1 MKKRIALV
9 LCLAMIAGM
18 FAGCDVDINS
28 ILATLPGFST
38 QPTEP
43 TEPTEPETPEPIV
56 TTPSTNPGLVVGGT
70 TDPTRPGMM

>member
-28 ILATLPGFST
+28 ILAMLPASALSLLSLRTL
-38 QPTEP
+38 
-43 TEPTEPETPEPIV
+43 
-56 TTPSTNPGLVVGGT
+56 
-70 TDPTRPGMM
+70 